1 MDAHE
6 PADLDYK
13 FYKQA
18 YDYLDRL
25 GIEIVDQPK
34 ACDFKAIKRQ
44 RVLAGKKS

>member
-18 YDYLDRL
+18 YDYLESL
-25 GIEIVDQPK
+25 GIEIADQPK
-34 ACDFKAIKRQ
+34 AADFQAIKRQ
-44 RVLAGKKS
+44 RLLAG